1 MGLLKRFQVELVD
14 IDLVKPYHRNPR
26 KNQDVDKC
34 ANSIQNFGWQQPIV
48 VDKENVIIVGHT
60 RFLAAK
66 QIGLKQVPVKVAE
79 NLDENE
85 AKAYRIADNK
95 IGESS
100 EWENELLGLEF
111 MDLQKNSIDLSI
123 VGFEPNEIENV
134 FGESEPTFTTP
145 EQSFQQ
151 DTPSVDAYI
160 PSQVRMVQLFL
171 NSETEPKFKE
181 MVTALQEKNSINN
194 ITDAV
199 YLAVENEYNRS
210 EAHIN

>member
-1 MGLLKRFQVELVD
+1 MKRFQVELVD

-95 IGESS
+95 IG
-100 EWENELLGLEF
+100 F
-111 MDLQKNSIDLSI
+111 
-123 VGFEPNEIENV
+123 
-134 FGESEPTFTTP
+134 
-145 EQSFQQ
+145 
-151 DTPSVDAYI
+151 
-160 PSQVRMVQLFL
+160 
-171 NSETEPKFKE
+171 
-181 MVTALQEKNSINN
+181 
-194 ITDAV
+194 
-199 YLAVENEYNRS
+199 RS
-210 EAHIN
+210 